1 VEAQTNTRTDPP
13 VVVVQ
18 GEGVV
23 RHAPDQAFVTVGA
36 ESRSMTPREAQTA
49 NAQAM
54 TGVQQKIAALG
65 VPKDAVRTVTV
76 TLHQEFDYA
85 NGRQT
90 PRGYVARNVIEVRVD
105 DLNRLG
111 DVLDAAVGSGATSIQ
126 GLRFDLKQ
134 RDESERDA
142 LTRAVRD
149 AMARAEAAAAGARTT
164 IDRVI
169 RIEEARVRVTPPVP
183 MMADRMAM
191 TAAQPAPTPV
201 AEGEIEIRATVTVTV
216 AIK

>member
-1 VEAQTNTRTDPP
+1 MVEAQSTTRTELP

-23 RHAPDQAFVTVGA
+23 RQAPDQAFVTIGA
-36 ESRSMTPREAQTA
+36 ESRSRNPREAQST

-54 TGVQQKIAALG
+54 TAVQQKIAALG

-76 TLHQEFDYA
+76 TLQQEFDYA
-85 NGRQT
+85 DGRQT

-111 DVLDAAVGSGATSIQ
+111 DVMDAAVGSGATSIQ

-134 RDESERDA
+134 RDAIERQA
-142 LTRAVRD
+142 LTEAVRD
-149 AMARAEAAAAGARTT
+149 AMARAEAAAVGARTT

-169 RIEEARVRVTPPVP
+169 RIEESRVRVTPVP
-183 MMADRMAM
+183 LMADRMAM